1 MKEDKYYLIIFFST
15 QETLHAEKVLKRNKL
30 KHELVPPP
38 ERVKTECGLAIKF
51 PASLKDQLV
60 GAITE
65 EGLTIRG
72 VYRQEGNRWIKESSE
87 EKRELPSKK
96 VYLDHNATSPLDPEV
111 LEAMLPC
118 YQDKY
123 GNASSIHSFGR
134 EARAAV
140 EEAREKV
147 ARLIGVREE
156 EIVFTSG
163 GSEADNFALKGVA
176 YAHQDKGR
184 HIITSSIEHQAV
196 LNTCQYLEKRG
207 FQITYLPVDKYGL
220 VDPDDLKRALT
231 EETILVSIM
240 LANNEMGTIQP
251 IEELAKITKEK
262 KVYFHTDA
270 VQAVG
275 KISVNVKE
283 LGVDLLSLSGHKF
296 YGPKG
301 VGALYIRKGVKM
313 DSLIHGGHHE
323 GKRRAGTENV
333 PGIVGLG
340 KTAELASREMESWK
354 EHLLHLRDKL
364 EKGIRERID
373 YVRLNGHPEKRLPNT
388 LNISF
393 EFIEGE
399 SLIINLDLKG
409 VAVSTGSACTSGS
422 LEPSHVLLSMS
433 VPPEIAQGSIRF
445 SLGKGNREEDIDYV
459 LQVLPE
465 IVDRLRKMSPL
476 YKGS

>member
-1 MKEDKYYLIIFFST
+1 
-15 QETLHAEKVLKRNKL
+15 
-30 KHELVPPP
+30 
-38 ERVKTECGLAIKF
+38 
-51 PASLKDQLV
+51 
-60 GAITE
+60 
-65 EGLTIRG
+65 
-72 VYRQEGNRWIKESSE
+72 
-87 EKRELPSKK
+87 
-96 VYLDHNATSPLDPEV
+96 
-111 LEAMLPC
+111 MLPY

-123 GNASSIHSFGR
+123 GNASSIHFFGR

-147 ARLIGVREE
+147 AGLIGAGEE

-176 YAHQDKGR
+176 YAREQKGK

-196 LNTCQYLEKRG
+196 LNTGQYLEKKG
-207 FQITYLPVDKYGL
+207 FRVTYLPVDKYGL
-220 VDPDDLKRALT
+220 VEPDDLRRAFT
-231 EETILVSIM
+231 EETVLVSII
-240 LANNEMGTIQP
+240 LANNEIGTIQP

-275 KISVNVKE
+275 KIPVNVEE

-301 VGALYIRKGVKM
+301 VGALYIRKGVKI

-323 GKRRAGTENV
+323 GQHRAGTENV

-340 KTAELASREMESWK
+340 KAAELASREMEGWK
-354 EHLLHLRDKL
+354 THLIHLRDKL

-388 LNISF
+388 LDMSF

-399 SLIINLDLKG
+399 SLIISLDLKG

-422 LEPSHVLLSMS
+422 LKPSHVLMAMG
-433 VPPEIAQGSIRF
+433 VAPEIAQGSIRF
-445 SLGKGNREEDIDYV
+445 SLGKGTSAEDIDYV
-459 LQVLPE
+459 LGVLPE
-465 IVDRLRKMSPL
+465 IVDRLRRMSPL